1 MRKLLLAVLLVAVSS
16 LLPIFS
22 QSSFAAAAPA
32 QHASQPAVALTPQQ
46 ARDAL
51 AVLNDPA
58 RRSQVADTLRAIAAA
73 GALAAPASAPQA
85 ASSSAAAPA
94 SGASGVLA
102 HSLTANG
109 LASQISRQA

>member
-1 MRKLLLAVLLVAVSS
+1 MRKLFLAVLLVAVASI
-16 LLPIFS
+16 LPIFS
-22 QSSFAAAAPA
+22 QSSFAAAASA

-73 GALAAPASAPQA
+73 GALAAPVCLYTSP
-85 ASSSAAAPA
+85 SPRD
-94 SGASGVLA
+94 LEYN
-102 HSLTANG
+102 LG
-109 LASQISRQA
+109 LALFLLILGGGG